1 MSHFSKK
8 CKPTFLRR
16 EKCKRYVLTFLLFP
30 NNQHVKR
37 GQWWTLSCRQCCAAK
52 KYVLSKLL
60 WRLYPKFLGNWTKRR
75 SNSWF
80 LLTQQFHLHLSGV
93 TSDPDLPGDVW
104 SQNSL
109 KFICQ
114 SSSKGDEVPGFPED
128 YRERECSLIHSASRS
143 AVWYCVLFSLY
154 TEHLGTTLYTRQV

>member
-1 MSHFSKK
+1 MFWHFYCFLIINTSKGVNGERYRAASSARQK
-8 CKPTFLRR
+8 NKFCPNYFGAFTQNFL
-16 EKCKRYVLTFLLFP
+16 EIE
-30 NNQHVKR
+30 
-37 GQWWTLSCRQCCAAK
+37 
-52 KYVLSKLL
+52 
-60 WRLYPKFLGNWTKRR
+60 R
-75 SNSWF
+75 SDAQIHDFSEF

-114 SSSKGDEVPGFPED
+114 SSSQGDEVPGFPED

-154 TEHLGTTLYTRQV
+154 TEHLGTTLNIRQV

>member
-1 MSHFSKK
+1 MVIAPPSVARQKNKF
-8 CKPTFLRR
+8 CPNYFGAFTQNFLEIERSDAQIHD
-16 EKCKRYVLTFLLFP
+16 FLE
-30 NNQHVKR
+30 
-37 GQWWTLSCRQCCAAK
+37 
-52 KYVLSKLL
+52 
-60 WRLYPKFLGNWTKRR
+60 
-75 SNSWF
+75 F